1 MCEIK
6 RVGIRHFSLT
16 DNIRFDAQLL
26 FNEPRKIF
34 LKCRIVVQVAADATL
49 LIIGDVKRNVS
60 LIYSLMKKTFQIQHP
75 IGKYLIPQIILSD
88 NIED

>member
-6 RVGIRHFSLT
+6 RIGICHFSLT
-16 DNIRFDAQLL
+16 DNKSLDAQLL
-26 FNEPRKIF
+26 FNEAREIF
-34 LKCRIVVQVAADATL
+34 FKCRIVVQVAADAAL

-75 IGKYLIPQIILSD
+75 VGKYFISQIILSD